1 MHFIESVLYCP
12 VAVKD
17 IRNRMAEKMQFYCLG
32 SVSSLDDATTVSLTN
47 ELETFQP
54 KPPDVNP
61 QKSTKGKYFCNK
73 QIRDSYIRS
82 TK

>member
-1 MHFIESVLYCP
+1 MPTSSSYGHGIIHYNNESVLYCP

-17 IRNRMAEKMQFYCLG
+17 IRNRMPEKMQFYCLG
-32 SVSSLDDATTVSLTN
+32 AVSSLDDSPVSLIT

-61 QKSTKGKYFCNK
+61 QNSATSKGKCFL
-73 QIRDSYIRS
+73 
-82 TK
+82 